1 LYFCILLNIIG
12 DIHMSDNM
20 WSKSETQQHIYV
32 KNKTLDYMLKHLAI
46 ILDFIVNI
54 VVRT

>member
-1 LYFCILLNIIG
+1 
-12 DIHMSDNM
+12 MSDNM
-20 WSKSETQQHIYV
+20 WSKSETQQDIYL
-32 KNKTLDYMLKHLAI
+32 KNKTLDYMLKNLAI